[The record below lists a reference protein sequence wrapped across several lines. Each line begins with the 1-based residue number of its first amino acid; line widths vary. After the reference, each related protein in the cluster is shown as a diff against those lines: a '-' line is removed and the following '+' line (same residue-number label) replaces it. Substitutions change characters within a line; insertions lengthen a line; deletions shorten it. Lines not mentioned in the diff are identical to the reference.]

1 MLLQTRT
8 AYRAL
13 RGKTQDCLLAAF
25 KRKRLSTKQFR
36 AYSTDK
42 RPRVLPRS
50 AFILR
55 SSSLIAG
62 GSVLAAFLGFLAIA
76 PPDGDIPVKEVMLH
90 NKPDDCWIVLNDE
103 VYDVTGF
110 LELHP
115 GGAGRLLEVAGR
127 DATAKFKQVH
137 SQETLERM
145 KDELI
150 HVGKLKGKFA
160 NVITAEELRIEE
172 QKAKIPS
179 LETIFNISDFESIA
193 KEVLPKS
200 TFMYFASGSGDE
212 FSLRENHYAFS
223 RIFFRPRILQDI
235 EPDSIDTSTCFMGTK
250 VDMPIYISGFAG
262 SRLAH
267 PLGEKNLQAA
277 AYEANVMEMV
287 PKQNSFSSEEFY
299 KDVPEDQNQW
309 MQYHFHDREE
319 LENVEQVLREAEAR
333 PSIKGI
339 FFNVDLADIGNREK
353 DSRQRIKDMGDTSDL
368 DFIIDN
374 KYGQYTKFTWKD
386 LEEIVSN
393 TNMPVA
399 LKGVQRGEDVVL
411 AAKKGIKAVVLSNH
425 GGRQLDFSRPPLEVL
440 AETRQMLKDE
450 DLEDKIEI
458 YLDGGIRRGS
468 DVVKALCLGAKG
480 VGLGRPFLYAMAGYG
495 QDGVSHLIDILNEE
509 IKNNM
514 RLLGVAKIEDLNE
527 SFIDQKNLKLR
538 LPKANDVLY
547 DTAYEPLT
555 FPDFR

>member
-1 MLLQTRT
+1 MLLFTRV
-8 AYRAL
+8 ASRGL
-13 RGKTQDCLLAAF
+13 RSSHRECFSAAVR
-25 KRKRLSTKQFR
+25 RKRISSKQLR
-36 AYSTDK
+36 AYSID
-42 RPRVLPRS
+42 RRS
-50 AFILR
+50 DVPVKPGSVLR

-62 GSVLAAFLGFLAIA
+62 GSVLAALLGFLAVGSS
-76 PPDGDIPVKEVMLH
+76 DGDVPVKEVMSH
-90 NKPDDCWIVLNDE
+90 NKPNDCWIVLNGD

-110 LELHP
+110 LESHP
-115 GGAGRLLEVAGR
+115 GGVSRLLEVAGK
-127 DATAKFKQVH
+127 DATTKFQRVH

-145 KDELI
+145 KDQLVY
-150 HVGKLKGKFA
+150 VGKLKGKFS
-160 NVITAEELRIEE
+160 NVATPEELRIEE

-179 LETIFNISDFESIA
+179 LDTIFCISDFESIA

-200 TFMYFASGSGDE
+200 TFMYFASGSSDE
-212 FSLRENHYAFS
+212 FTLRENHYAYS
-223 RIFFRPRILQDI
+223 KVFFRPRILQDI
-235 EPDSIDTSTCFMGTK
+235 EPDSIDSSTYFLGTK

-287 PKQNSFSSEEFY
+287 PKQNSFSPEEFY
-299 KDVPEDQNQW
+299 ADVPDDQNQW

-319 LENVEQVLREAEAR
+319 FENVEKVLREAESR

-353 DSRQRIKDMGDTSDL
+353 DSRQRMKELGDTSDL

-374 KYGQYTKFTWKD
+374 KYGQYSKFSWKD
-386 LEEIVSN
+386 LDKIISS
-393 TNMPVA
+393 TNLPVA

-411 AAKKGIKAVVLSNH
+411 AAKKGVKAVVLSNH

-440 AETRQMLKDE
+440 VETRQMLKDE
-450 DLEDKIEI
+450 NLEDQIEI
-458 YLDGGIRRGS
+458 YLDGGVRRGS
-468 DVVKALCLGAKG
+468 DVIKALCLGAKE

-495 QDGVSHLIDILNEE
+495 EEGVTHLLDILNEE

-514 RLLGVAKIEDLNE
+514 RLLGVSKIEELNE
-527 SFIDQKNLKLR
+527 SFIDQKTLKMR
-538 LPKANDVLY
+538 IPKANDVL
-547 DTAYEPLT
+547 
-555 FPDFR
+555 